1 MVILKRWEGAAFGPR
16 WVGTCIRVLLGL
28 QRPAGSA
35 DVDILYIYIING
47 VKYETLR
54 RVENGRERKLKKY
67 EIVGNKI

>member
-1 MVILKRWEGAAFGPR
+1 MLLS